1 LEENQKTNG
10 FTRWKTKKRR
20 QKKKPMATLKVL
32 VVDDEP
38 GIRSGITRILRN
50 FRVGYPFMD
59 EDYDFEV
66 IESETGEK
74 AIEII
79 EAQPVDII
87 LLDNKLPGMD
97 GIEVLD
103 YIKKK
108 EFDSQVMMIT
118 SYASLDLAIKA
129 TNNGAY
135 NFMPKPFTPEE
146 LRSSIEGITKHLFLK
161 RMTRKMNR
169 EGKQVRF
176 QFLSVLSHELK
187 SPINAVEGYLK
198 IMKERQVGDNLADYD
213 AMLDRSLERIKGM
226 RNLIMDMMDL
236 TRLESGKKVRELKKV
251 DLNQVARIAMDT
263 MEPMSI
269 QKNVKMYLDAP
280 ENLFIPADPDE
291 IEIILNNLVSN
302 AVKYN
307 REGGSVHVILRQ
319 MDSFIK
325 IKVED
330 TGIGMAEEDISLLFH
345 EFVRI
350 KNEKTKMITGSGLGL
365 SIVKKLVE
373 ENYSGKIS
381 VKSTPDVGSVFEVEI
396 PNK

>member
-1 LEENQKTNG
+1 
-10 FTRWKTKKRR
+10 
-20 QKKKPMATLKVL
+20 MSTLKVL

-38 GIRSGITRILRN
+38 GIRSGIQRILKN

-59 EDYDFEV
+59 EDFDFEV
-66 IESETGEK
+66 IEAETGEK

-87 LLDNKLPGMD
+87 LLDNKLPGID

-129 TNNGAY
+129 TNNGAF

-187 SPINAVEGYLK
+187 SPINAIEGYLK
-198 IMKERQVGDNLADYD
+198 IMKERQVGDNLTDYD
-213 AMLDRSLERIKGM
+213 AMIDRSLERIKGM

-280 ENLFIPADPDE
+280 ENIFIPADPDE

-307 REGGSVHVILRQ
+307 REGGSVHVVLRQ
-319 MDSFIK
+319 MDSAIK

-330 TGIGMAEEDISLLFH
+330 TGIGMKEEDISLLFQ

-373 ENYSGKIS
+373 DNYSGKIS
-381 VKSTPDVGSVFEVEI
+381 VKSTPDVGSVFEVII
-396 PNK
+396 PIQ

>member
-1 LEENQKTNG
+1 
-10 FTRWKTKKRR
+10 
-20 QKKKPMATLKVL
+20 MATLKVL

-38 GIRSGITRILRN
+38 GIRSGIQRILRN

-59 EDYDFEV
+59 EDFDFEV
-66 IESETGEK
+66 IEAETGEK

-79 EAQPVDII
+79 ESQPMDII

-108 EFDSQVMMIT
+108 EIDTQVMMIT

-135 NFMPKPFTPEE
+135 NFMPKPFTPDE
-146 LRSSIEGITKHLFLK
+146 LKSSIEGITKHLYLK
-161 RMTRKMNR
+161 RMTRNMNR

-198 IMKERQVGDNLADYD
+198 IMKERQVGDSLADYD
-213 AMLDRSLERIKGM
+213 TMIDRSLERIKGM
-226 RNLIMDMMDL
+226 RNLIMDLMDL
-236 TRLESGKKVRELKKV
+236 TRLESGKKVREMKKV

-263 MEPMSI
+263 MEPMAI
-269 QKNVKMYLDAP
+269 QKNVKMFLDAP
-280 ENLFIPADPDE
+280 ENLVMQGDPDE
-291 IEIILNNLVSN
+291 IEIIVNNLVSN

-307 REGGSVHVILRQ
+307 KEGGTVNVMMRPSSSALSI
-319 MDSFIK
+319 I
-325 IKVED
+325 VED
-330 TGIGMAEEDISLLFH
+330 TGIGMSEEDIKLLFQ

-350 KNEKTKMITGSGLGL
+350 KNEKTKLITGSGLGL

-373 ENYSGKIS
+373 ETYKGTIS
-381 VKSTPDVGSVFEVEI
+381 VKSQPDIGSVFEVNI
-396 PNK
+396 PLNNSAF

>member
-1 LEENQKTNG
+1 
-10 FTRWKTKKRR
+10 
-20 QKKKPMATLKVL
+20 MATLKVL
-32 VVDDEP
+32 IVDDEP
-38 GIRSGITRILRN
+38 GIRSGIQRILRN

-59 EDYDFEV
+59 EDFLFDL
-66 IESETGEK
+66 IEAETGEQ

-79 EAQPVDII
+79 ESQSIDIV

-97 GIEVLD
+97 GIEVLE

-108 EFDSQVMMIT
+108 EYDVQVMMIT

-135 NFMPKPFTPEE
+135 NFVPKPFTPEE
-146 LRSSIEGITKHLFLK
+146 LRSAIEGITKHLFLK
-161 RMTRKMNR
+161 RMTRQMNK

-187 SPINAVEGYLK
+187 SPINAVEGYLR
-198 IMKERQVGDNLADYD
+198 IMKERQVGDSLADYD
-213 AMLDRSLERIKGM
+213 TMIDRSLERIKGM
-226 RNLIMDMMDL
+226 RNLIMDLMDL
-236 TRLESGKKVRELKKV
+236 TRLESGKKVREIRKV

-263 MEPMSI
+263 MEPMAI

-280 ENLFIPADPDE
+280 ENIFFQADPDE
-291 IEIILNNLVSN
+291 MEIILNNLVSN

-307 REGGSVHVILRQ
+307 RENGNVHVTLKMSNSHAVI
-319 MDSFIK
+319 M
-325 IKVED
+325 VED
-330 TGIGMAEEDISLLFH
+330 TGIGMTEEETALLFQ

-350 KNEKTKMITGSGLGL
+350 KNEKTRLITGSGLGL

-373 ENYSGKIS
+373 GNYQGTIS
-381 VKSTPDVGSVFEVEI
+381 VASVPDKGTTFTVEL
-396 PNK
+396 PLE